1 MVRECLCERR
11 RSLPCHH
18 GLSPIPMLAPGS
30 LGARRDEAARRRG
43 DKALN
48 FPVEANGETR
58 AMRKTG
64 PARVAS
70 LTRRGTKPAAPKLR
84 KRAAETA
91 ADVLNAQLAVRSA
104 RSLVIH

>member
-1 MVRECLCERR
+1 
-11 RSLPCHH
+11 
-18 GLSPIPMLAPGS
+18 MLAPGS